1 MTQEE
6 PDLSARLKIL
16 DADPQGGRRLRRS
29 PGVIAAALAVSV
41 IPAGI
46 VYYTL
51 SRDSRDAPLVTQTSG
66 EFQTGG
72 AAWGDLETSR
82 AGTQPRPQ
90 PVAVEASPAPTPV
103 AAEPQPDPAM
113 TALLEKLDAME
124 AEMAALRESQAAT
137 GPDPQTTAAMEAL
150 RQQLEDATEAAAAA
164 QSKADE
170 RARDLERQLE
180 ERDRQIAGLTSE
192 LSAAQFAA
200 PVSAMSDVDPM
211 EDDVAR
217 AELERRRQEAEEA
230 LARRRSSAI
239 SALGG
244 GGGGGAAGA
253 GGVDQQAKQ
262 EAARLD
268 PNEEFVR
275 NAGKPARVERAQVIV
290 NPSHTVTQGT
300 VIQASLETALDS
312 TLPGPIRAVVT
323 EDVHSYDGT
332 RRLIPRG
339 SKLIGK
345 YSAGVQVGQNRV
357 MIAWERIILP
367 DSQSVTIS
375 AYGADEIGRSGTT
388 GRVNSRFVQRFGS
401 AALISLVS
409 ALPGLAV
416 DDVENDDAQE
426 AAENVGDD
434 LANATSS
441 VMADYLRIPP
451 TIQVKQGSRITVMVD
466 RDLEIF

>member
-6 PDLSARLKIL
+6 PDLSARLKTL
-16 DADPQGGRRLRRS
+16 EDAPASAGGRRHA
-29 PGVIAAALAVSV
+29 PWKIAAALGLSL
-41 IPAGI
+41 IPAGG
-46 VYYTL
+46 VYYAL
-51 SRDSRDAPLVTQTSG
+51 SQGEDEVPLATQTSS
-66 EFQTGG
+66 EFQKGTP
-72 AAWGDLETSR
+72 AWGDLDNPR
-82 AGTQPRPQ
+82 PGAQPRPQ
-90 PVAVEASPAPTPV
+90 QVAIQTAPVPVPPTP
-103 AAEPQPDPAM
+103 QTDPAM
-113 TALLEKLDAME
+113 AALLEKLDAME
-124 AEMAALRESQAAT
+124 SEMAALRQSQAAS

-150 RQQLEDATEAAAAA
+150 RQQLEDATQAAAEA

-170 RARDLERQLE
+170 RALDLERQLQ

-192 LSAAQFAA
+192 LAAVQFVP
-200 PVSAMSDVDPM
+200 PVTEIPDIDPM
-211 EDDVAR
+211 EDDLAR
-217 AELERRRQEAEEA
+217 AEFERRRLEAEEA
-230 LARRRSSAI
+230 LVRRRSSAI

-244 GGGGGAAGA
+244 GGAGAVGGA
-253 GGVDQQAKQ
+253 DNQARQ

-275 NAGKPARVERAQVIV
+275 NAGRPARVERAQVIV

-345 YSAGVQVGQNRV
+345 YSAGVEVGQNRV
-357 MIAWERIILP
+357 MVAWERIILP
-367 DSQSVTIS
+367 DNQSVTIS

-409 ALPGLAV
+409 ALPGLAA
-416 DDVENDDAQE
+416 DDVENDYARD
-426 AAENVGDD
+426 AAEDVGDD

-451 TIQVKQGSRITVMVD
+451 KIEVRQGSRITVMVD

>member
-29 PGVIAAALAVSV
+29 PSVIAAALAVSV

-51 SRDSRDAPLVTQTSG
+51 SRDSGDAPLVTQTSG

-72 AAWGDLETSR
+72 PAWGDLETSR

-90 PVAVEASPAPTPV
+90 PVAVEASPAPIPA

-124 AEMAALRESQAAT
+124 AEMADLRESQAAT

-150 RQQLEDATEAAAAA
+150 RQQLEDATEAAAEA

-170 RARDLERQLE
+170 RARDLERQLQ

-200 PVSAMSDVDPM
+200 PVSAIPDADPM
-211 EDDVAR
+211 EDDLAR

-230 LARRRSSAI
+230 LARRRSSSI
-239 SALGG
+239 SALG

-253 GGVDQQAKQ
+253 GGGDQQAKQ
-262 EAARLD
+262 DAARLD

-332 RRLIPRG
+332 RRLIQRG

>member
-6 PDLSARLKIL
+6 PDLSARLKTL
-16 DADPQGGRRLRRS
+16 EAAPAAGASGRS
-29 PGVIAAALAVSV
+29 PWKIAAALGASL
-41 IPAGI
+41 ISAGG
-46 VYYTL
+46 VYYALTSGQTDNAL
-51 SRDSRDAPLVTQTSG
+51 QTQSAG
-66 EFQTGG
+66 EFQQGTP
-72 AAWGDLETSR
+72 AWGDLDNPRR
-82 AGTQPRPQ
+82 AAQVQ
-90 PVAVEASPAPTPV
+90 PVQSSPAPAP
-103 AAEPQPDPAM
+103 APSEPQPDPAM
-113 TALLEKLDAME
+113 TALMDKLSAME
-124 AEMAALRESQAAT
+124 AEMAAMREAQGAS
-137 GPDPQTTAAMEAL
+137 GPDPETTSQMEAL
-150 RQQLEDATEAAAAA
+150 RQQLAEATAAATEAQA
-164 QSKADE
+164 KADE
-170 RARDLERQLE
+170 RARELERQLQ
-180 ERDRQIAGLTSE
+180 ERDREISGLTSE
-192 LSAAQFAA
+192 LAAAQF
-200 PVSAMSDVDPM
+200 VSPMPGVDPM
-211 EDDVAR
+211 VEDPDR
-217 AELERRRQEAEEA
+217 AEFERRRQEAEEA
-230 LARRRSSAI
+230 LARRRSSPV

-244 GGGGGAAGA
+244 GGGGGGA
-253 GGVDQQAKQ
+253 DNQARQ

-323 EDVHSYDGT
+323 QDVHSYDGT

-357 MIAWERIILP
+357 LVAWERIILP
-367 DSQSVTIS
+367 DNQSVTIS

-409 ALPGLAV
+409 ALPGLAA
-416 DDVENDDAQE
+416 DDLENDNARD

-441 VMADYLRIPP
+441 VMAEYLRIPP

>member
-6 PDLSARLKIL
+6 PDLSARLKTL
-16 DADPQGGRRLRRS
+16 EAAPAAGGSGRS
-29 PGVIAAALAVSV
+29 PWKIAAALGASL
-41 IPAGI
+41 ISAGG
-46 VYYTL
+46 VYYALT
-51 SRDSRDAPLVTQTSG
+51 SGQTDNPLQTQSAG
-66 EFQTGG
+66 EFQQGTP
-72 AAWGDLETSR
+72 AWGDLDNPRR
-82 AGTQPRPQ
+82 ASQVRPVQ
-90 PVAVEASPAPTPV
+90 SSPAPAP
-103 AAEPQPDPAM
+103 APSEPQPDPAM
-113 TALLEKLDAME
+113 TALMDKLSAME
-124 AEMAALRESQAAT
+124 AEMAAMREAQGAS
-137 GPDPQTTAAMEAL
+137 GPDPETTSQMEAL
-150 RQQLEDATEAAAAA
+150 RQQLAEATAAATEAQA
-164 QSKADE
+164 KADE
-170 RARDLERQLE
+170 RARELERQLQ
-180 ERDRQIAGLTSE
+180 ERDREISGLTSE
-192 LSAAQFAA
+192 LAAAQF
-200 PVSAMSDVDPM
+200 VSPMPGEDPM
-211 EDDVAR
+211 VEDPDR
-217 AELERRRQEAEEA
+217 AEFERRRQEAEEA
-230 LARRRSSAI
+230 LARRRSSPV

-244 GGGGGAAGA
+244 GGGGGGSSGGA
-253 GGVDQQAKQ
+253 DNQARQ

-323 EDVHSYDGT
+323 QDVHSYDGT

-357 MIAWERIILP
+357 LVAWERIILP
-367 DSQSVTIS
+367 DNQSVTIS

-409 ALPGLAV
+409 ALPGLAA
-416 DDVENDDAQE
+416 DDLENDNARD
-426 AAENVGDD
+426 AAEDVGDD

-441 VMADYLRIPP
+441 VMAEYLRIPP